1 MAEKNDLA
9 SGIFKIYHYY
19 NYFYHDVYLILS
31 LRDIRIGFEN
41 KYVTG
46 ICFLL
51 KSRTKEIRLE
61 MFEVIQSKAMLN
73 EILGIEAIS
82 IEEYLYEEAMSQ
94 AMDFFREK
102 LMYDLYGEEKGFA
115 YSSNKKIKFDEIK
128 KSRLYYLFNNEFK
141 SSLYT
146 INSKLKNTEFSRL
159 YRSVNATDEIIT
171 NKIL

>member
-1 MAEKNDLA
+1 MTEKNNLA
-9 SGIFKIYHYY
+9 GGIFKIYHYY
-19 NYFYHDVYLILS
+19 NQYYLDVYLILS
-31 LRDIRIGFEN
+31 LRDIRIDYDN
-41 KYVTG
+41 KYVSE
-46 ICFLL
+46 ICFILRS
-51 KSRTKEIRLE
+51 KTKEIRLE

-94 AMDFFREK
+94 AIDYFREK

-128 KSRLYYLFNNEFK
+128 KSKLYYLFNNEFK

-146 INSKLKNTEFSRL
+146 VNSKLKNTEFSRL
-159 YRSVNATDEIIT
+159 YRSVNASDEIII